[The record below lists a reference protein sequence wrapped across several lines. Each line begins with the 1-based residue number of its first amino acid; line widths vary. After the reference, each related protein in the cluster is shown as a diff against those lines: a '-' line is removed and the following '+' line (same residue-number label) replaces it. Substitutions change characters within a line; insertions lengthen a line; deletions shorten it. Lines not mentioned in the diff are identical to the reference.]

1 MGNCRRSAT
10 HSLNPGR
17 RPRHQSWIAELANDG
32 EACRHLRSNL
42 GAARPARFSF
52 ASTGVSGTPSA
63 SSRMVSSG
71 AKRVCLFGPLEL
83 DRLPQRGG
91 DRWRAPCGRGN
102 QVGHGSSGA
111 SFTWRRRSGRQA
123 FRRGADCLRLG
134 NCRRSATHSLN
145 PRLIRSTALRDSRA
159 VSRAKQTKQRTA
171 AARRSTRRGQI
182 SSGVA
187 AEAVS
192 FIEFGR
198 IA

>member
-1 MGNCRRSAT
+1 MADRPGPGKDDRPLGVGRIVSGGIGNCRRSAA

-17 RPRHQSWIAELANDG
+17 RPRCQSWIEELANDG

-91 DRWRAPCGRGN
+91 DRWRTPCRRGN

-111 SFTWRRRSGRQA
+111 SFTWRRRSPVGQDV
-123 FRRGADCLRLG
+123 RRGSSARL
-134 NCRRSATHSLN
+134 C
-145 PRLIRSTALRDSRA
+145 
-159 VSRAKQTKQRTA
+159 
-171 AARRSTRRGQI
+171 
-182 SSGVA
+182 
-187 AEAVS
+187 
-192 FIEFGR
+192 
-198 IA
+198 